1 MLTSD
6 QKWRQQQQQL
16 LCQLSILHYV
26 SHVREGSVDERRG
39 ELQFIHPAHPLL
51 SSSPT
56 NSGYSSRSET
66 TPLTSPSMAIHNVEL
81 GAEREREF
89 RSIWGASC
97 CSCIFLSFGRLP
109 KEKKKHGERKKW
121 EGALSTPGT
130 RPNWAAID
138 LERPQSKSSSDSS
151 WQSDGDIMLIKS
163 LPSCSRIIRAHLP
176 NPLSLSL
183 SPERAY

>member
-66 TPLTSPSMAIHNVEL
+66 TPLTSPSMAIQNVEL
-81 GAEREREF
+81 GAEREREREF

-109 KEKKKHGERKKW
+109 KEKKKNTGKGKMERSVIDARHSAQL
-121 EGALSTPGT
+121 GGNRFRT
-130 RPNWAAID
+130 AAVQIQ
-138 LERPQSKSSSDSS
+138 LGQ
-151 WQSDGDIMLIKS
+151 L
-163 LPSCSRIIRAHLP
+163 LAIRRRHYANQIPTELQQD
-176 NPLSLSL
+176 
-183 SPERAY
+183 Y

>member
-81 GAEREREF
+81 GAERERE
-89 RSIWGASC
+89 
-97 CSCIFLSFGRLP
+97 
-109 KEKKKHGERKKW
+109 
-121 EGALSTPGT
+121 
-130 RPNWAAID
+130 
-138 LERPQSKSSSDSS
+138 SSDPFGEQVAAPAFFS
-151 WQSDGDIMLIKS
+151 
-163 LPSCSRIIRAHLP
+163 
-176 NPLSLSL
+176 PLAGYQKKRKNGK
-183 SPERAY
+183 ERYRRPALGPTGRQ

>member
-81 GAEREREF
+81 GAERERERVPIHLGSKLLLLHF
-89 RSIWGASC
+89 SLLWPATKR
-97 CSCIFLSFGRLP
+97 
-109 KEKKKHGERKKW
+109 KEKKHGERKNGK
-121 EGALSTPGT
+121 ERYRRPALGPTG
-130 RPNWAAID
+130 R
-138 LERPQSKSSSDSS
+138 Q
-151 WQSDGDIMLIKS
+151 
-163 LPSCSRIIRAHLP
+163 
-176 NPLSLSL
+176 
-183 SPERAY
+183 

>member
-6 QKWRQQQQQL
+6 QKWRQQQQQQL
-16 LCQLSILHYV
+16 LCQLSILHYI

-81 GAEREREF
+81 GAERERE
-89 RSIWGASC
+89 
-97 CSCIFLSFGRLP
+97 
-109 KEKKKHGERKKW
+109 
-121 EGALSTPGT
+121 
-130 RPNWAAID
+130 
-138 LERPQSKSSSDSS
+138 SSDPFGEQVAAPAFFS
-151 WQSDGDIMLIKS
+151 
-163 LPSCSRIIRAHLP
+163 
-176 NPLSLSL
+176 PLAGYQKKRKNTGKGKNGK
-183 SPERAY
+183 ERYRRPALGPTGRQ